1 MLEDDGP
8 CHLPWRRQVFRLDFL
23 RLVDA
28 VFVQPSP
35 AGDVETVEEE
45 REDPVREHGR
55 SEREVG
61 VGNAVEQALAER
73 EVEGDFEGGK
83 AHGLSGHEGGAW
95 RGRICGVHG
104 GWLVSEEVE
113 ESLVHCKELGRNP
126 A

>member
-8 CHLPWRRQVFRLDFL
+8 CHLPWRRQVFRLDLL

-73 EVEGDFEGGK
+73 EVEGDFEGGE
-83 AHGLSGHEGGAW
+83 AHGLAGDEGGAW
-95 RGRICGVHG
+95 RGKICGVHG
-104 GWLVSEEVE
+104 G
-113 ESLVHCKELGRNP
+113 
-126 A
+126 